1 MTETIHNTPLTAL
14 KLYEN
19 NPRIGNIQA
28 IADSLQTNGQY
39 KPIVVRRETR
49 EILVGNHTYQAAQ
62 TLGWETIKTV
72 YVENITDEQAL
83 KIVLADNRTSDLST
97 YNNHTLAELL
107 QTIQTFNGTGFTNKD
122 AKELAKWNLND
133 ITQNGQTDPDDAP
146 RVAHST
152 TITNPGDLWT
162 LGNHTLLCGT
172 ATEPASYQKLL
183 NGQQVDLLLTD
194 PPYNVNYEGSNG
206 LTIQN
211 DNMGQTQFE
220 QFLRDFYTNSVAH
233 MKEGAAAYIFH
244 ADSSGHVF
252 RNEYLKAGLDLK
264 EVLVWVKNSLV
275 LSRQD
280 YHWQHEPILY
290 GWKPGAAH
298 HWYGDRTYTTVIDHY
313 DPERLRNAS
322 KETLIEVL
330 EALFSTTTIIRHPK
344 PARNLEHPTIKP
356 VELLEQL
363 IKNSTQPTDLILDP
377 FAGSGSTLIAAYRTS
392 RTAKLIELDPK
403 YCDVICKRWEQH
415 TGNIPILTHTGEEHS
430 FTQEEE

>member
-62 TLGWETIKTV
+62 SLGWETIKTV

-107 QTIQTFNGTGFTNKD
+107 NTLPTFDGTGFTNTD
-122 AKELAKWNLND
+122 LKELEKWNLND
-133 ITQNGQTDPDDAP
+133 IAQEGQTDPDDAP
-146 RVAHST
+146 RVAEHST
-152 TITNPGDLWT
+152 VTKPGDLWE
-162 LGNHTLLCGT
+162 LGPHRLLCGT
-172 ATEPASYQKLL
+172 ATEHTPYQKLL
-183 NGQQVDLLLTD
+183 NGQRTDLLLTD
-194 PPYNVNYEGSNG
+194 PPYNVNYEGGTG

-211 DNMGQTQFE
+211 DNMRQTQFE
-220 QFLRDFYTNSVAH
+220 QFLRDFYTNSAAH

-244 ADSSGHVF
+244 ADSLGLGNVF
-252 RNEYLKAGLDLK
+252 RNEYVKAGLELK
-264 EVLVWVKNSLV
+264 EVLIWVKNSLV

-298 HWYGDRTYTTVIDHY
+298 NWYGDRTHTTV
-313 DPERLRNAS
+313 
-322 KETLIEVL
+322 
-330 EALFSTTTIIRHPK
+330 IRHPK
-344 PARNLEHPTIKP
+344 PSRSLEHPTMKP
-356 VELLEQL
+356 VELLERL
-363 IKNSTQPTDLILDP
+363 IKNSTQPGDLILDP

-415 TGNIPILTHTGEEHS
+415 TGIIPILTQTGEEHS